1 MAHSEHDAIMLQPVM
16 DSCIGKNG
24 KVNDFL
30 QQPTLCRRL
39 QLVWTSLSERVP
51 LTPTSFL

>member
-30 QQPTLCRRL
+30 QQPGYAADCN
-39 QLVWTSLSERVP
+39 
-51 LTPTSFL
+51 